1 MEHKSK
7 NGKHKMAF
15 IIWLAI
21 YPLITV
27 LSHFLGGYLQPL
39 PAMLRSL
46 ILTVIAVP
54 VMVYFL
60 VPLLSR
66 IFGPWLNK

>member
-1 MEHKSK
+1 MENKSK

-27 LSHFLGGYLQPL
+27 LYHFLGEYLQPL
-39 PAMLRSL
+39 PTVLRTL
-46 ILTVIAVP
+46 VLTVIAVP
-54 VMVYFL
+54 VMVYLL

-66 IFGPWLNK
+66 LFGAWLNK

>member
-1 MEHKSK
+1 MENKSK
-7 NGKHKMAF
+7 NEKHKMAV

-27 LSHFLGGYLQPL
+27 LCHFLGEYLQPL
-39 PAMLRSL
+39 PTALRTL
-46 ILTVIAVP
+46 VLTLIAVP

-66 IFGPWLNK
+66 LLGTWLNK

>member
-1 MEHKSK
+1 MENKSK

-27 LSHFLGGYLQPL
+27 LYHFSGAYLQPL
-39 PAMLRSL
+39 PTALRTL
-46 ILTVIAVP
+46 VLTVVAVP
-54 VMVYFL
+54 VMVYLL
-60 VPLLSR
+60 VPMLSR
-66 IFGPWLNK
+66 FFRVWLEK

>member
-1 MEHKSK
+1 MENKSK

-27 LSHFLGGYLQPL
+27 LYHFLGELLQPL
-39 PAMLRSL
+39 PTALRTL
-46 ILTVIAVP
+46 VLTLIAVP

-66 IFGPWLNK
+66 LLGTWLNK